1 MMRSYITGNAE
12 DLVNFNAQLEHLYNR
27 PGLVVA
33 GSIGRAAIYSQ
44 FNWETEP
51 LSLRPYDRDD
61 PDAGLRDIDV
71 ITARRPLAEEDF
83 GTPHVVED
91 GVADWFDEYAEQPSL
106 MLNILGREI
115 EFFPI
120 DAELLSPRT
129 RQLDGH
135 LVRTFPVGTLLAYQ
149 QFVEAYMTATGY
161 PSLKHAAA
169 HQEFRVFAE
178 TIRTTHPDE
187 FHPDELYQP
196 FRDAIFSLEQ
206 N

>member
-1 MMRSYITGNAE
+1 MRSYITGSAE
-12 DLVNFNAQLEHLYNR
+12 DLANFNAQLEHLYNR

-51 LSLRPYDRDD
+51 LPLRTDDD

-71 ITARRPLAEEDF
+71 ITARRPLVEEDF
-83 GTPHVVED
+83 GTPHLVED
-91 GVADWFDEYAEQPSL
+91 GVADWFDEYSKRPSL
-106 MLNILGREI
+106 MLSILGRGI
-115 EFFPI
+115 QLFPV
-120 DAELLSPRT
+120 DAKLLSRRN
-129 RQLDGH
+129 RQLDGR

-149 QFVEAYMTATGY
+149 QFVEADMVATGY
-161 PSLKHAAA
+161 PSLKHGAA

-178 TIRTTHPDE
+178 TIRDTHPDE

-196 FRDAIFSLEQ
+196 FRDALFSLEQ
-206 N
+206 NL